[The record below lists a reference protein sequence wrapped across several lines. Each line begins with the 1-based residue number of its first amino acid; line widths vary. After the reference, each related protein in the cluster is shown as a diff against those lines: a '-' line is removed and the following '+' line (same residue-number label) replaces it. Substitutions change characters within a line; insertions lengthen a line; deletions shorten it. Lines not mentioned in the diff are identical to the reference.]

1 MRNWFS
7 HDCSCND
14 ATAILGTIINGRK
27 YESDSVTTEQY
38 AEDMKKVASALDSMA
53 KSQTE
58 TDANLKILAEKHA
71 SDISQIFKEIT
82 VLHNTISDISKNISA
97 IDERVKKLES
107 AGPEIKI
114 TSFKA
119 SPVVA
124 LAGSEIDVKLTW
136 AFNTQATSITVNGT
150 AVSGTSYTSN
160 RVNSSRTFT
169 LIATDK
175 NGNTDTATAKIDFM
189 NNIVYGSSSD
199 TAPSSD
205 MLAGLAT
212 KVLSEEISRT
222 ISVDT
227 GAGAYIYY
235 AYPKRLGKVKFY
247 TYGMFEGGFEDPVTV
262 LYTNAQGFAEEY
274 TVYRSSNILT
284 EEIEVQVT
292 KEV

>member
-1 MRNWFS
+1 
-7 HDCSCND
+7 
-14 ATAILGTIINGRK
+14 
-27 YESDSVTTEQY
+27 
-38 AEDMKKVASALDSMA
+38 MKKVASALDSMA

-82 VLHNTISDISKNISA
+82 ALHNTISDISKNISA

-150 AVSGTSYTSN
+150 AVSGTSYTAN